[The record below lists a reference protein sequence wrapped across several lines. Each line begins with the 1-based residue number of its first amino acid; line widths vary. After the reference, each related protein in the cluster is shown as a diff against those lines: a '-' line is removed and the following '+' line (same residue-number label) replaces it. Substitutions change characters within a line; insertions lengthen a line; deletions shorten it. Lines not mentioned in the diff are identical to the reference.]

1 MKGQVNEDPT
11 PTGCTEER
19 DKRSIMLSGFW
30 NRDDSLTILL
40 IATIA
45 VSVLLRV
52 SLAVYL
58 GNDVSPLP
66 GIADQ
71 LTYNTLAQRFLSGHG
86 FTFGEGWWPVTR
98 AGEPTAHW
106 SFLYTF
112 YLSLVY
118 RLFGASP
125 AIARLVQAFIVG
137 FAQPLLIFAI
147 GRRVFNPIVGLV
159 AAVLTAAYAYFIYY
173 SAALMTEPFY
183 ITTLLAV
190 LYLSIRLMDP
200 EIDARDNRKRVLF
213 FYILLGLTLGAT
225 VLLRQ
230 IFLFFVPFLL
240 LAIGWVNRKRDGTI
254 QTFINVA
261 LTLLVVVFM
270 ILPFTVYN
278 YQRFGQM
285 VLLNTNAGFAFF
297 WANHPI
303 YGNTFQAILSP
314 DLGNYGDL
322 IPPELKSLDE
332 AALDRALLLRGLQF
346 VVDDPIRYFRL
357 SLSRIPIY
365 FMFWPSAGS
374 SLMSNIVRVFSFG
387 LLWPF
392 MLYGSI
398 VSLKE
403 RWQTQPSA
411 HAATRLLLVFVVV
424 YTGIHILSWA
434 LIRYRLP
441 VDSVLMLFAAVGF
454 VDLSN
459 MFRNRWRLR
468 FTD

>member
-1 MKGQVNEDPT
+1 MNQDPT
-11 PTGCTEER
+11 FVASTEER
-19 DKRSIMLSGFW
+19 DRHSIELSEFW
-30 NRDDSLTILL
+30 NRDDFLTILL
-40 IATIA
+40 IAIIT

-52 SLAVYL
+52 VLAVYL

-71 LTYNTLAQRFLSGHG
+71 LTYDTLSQRFLSGHG
-86 FTFGEGWWPVTR
+86 FTFDQGWWPVTR

-118 RLFGASP
+118 HIFGASP
-125 AIARLVQAFIVG
+125 VIARSIQAFIVG
-137 FAQPLLIFAI
+137 VAQPLLIFAI

-159 AAVLTAAYAYFIYY
+159 AAGLTAVYAYFIYY
-173 SAALMTEPFY
+173 SAALMTEAFY
-183 ITTLLAV
+183 ISILLAA
-190 LYLSIRLMDP
+190 LYLSIRLLDP
-200 EIDARDNRKRVLF
+200 EIDGVDNRKQVLF
-213 FYILLGLTLGAT
+213 SYFLLGITLGAT

-230 IFLFFVPFLL
+230 IFLVIVPFLL
-240 LAIGWVNRKRDGTI
+240 LTIGWVNRKRDGTM
-254 QTFINVA
+254 QTFIYVA
-261 LTLLVVVFM
+261 ITLLVVVFM

-297 WANHPI
+297 WANHPV

-314 DLGNYGDL
+314 DLGSYGDL

-346 VVDDPIRYFRL
+346 VVADPIRYLRL
-357 SLSRIPIY
+357 SLSRIPVY

-374 SLMSNIVRVFSFG
+374 SLMSNIVRAFSFG

-403 RWQTQPSA
+403 RWRTQPCA
-411 HAATRLLLVFVVV
+411 RAATWLLLVFVMV

-454 VDLSN
+454 IDLYG
-459 MFRNRWRLR
+459 MFQNRWMIRSA
-468 FTD
+468 D

>member
-1 MKGQVNEDPT
+1 MKAQVNEDPT
-11 PTGCTEER
+11 SADCKEER
-19 DKRSIMLSGFW
+19 DRHSIMLSGFW
-30 NRDDSLTILL
+30 NRDDSVIILL
-40 IATIA
+40 IATVA

-52 SLAVYL
+52 ALAVYL

-71 LTYNTLAQRFLSGHG
+71 LTYNTLAQRFLSGHA

-118 RLFGASP
+118 RIFGASP
-125 AIARLVQAFIVG
+125 VIARSVQAFIVG
-137 FAQPLLIFAI
+137 AAQPLLIFAI

-159 AAVLTAAYAYFIYY
+159 AAGLTAAYTYFIYY
-173 SAALMTEPFY
+173 SAALMTEAFY
-183 ITTLLAV
+183 ISILLAA
-190 LYLSIRLMDP
+190 LYLSICLLDP
-200 EIDARDNRKRVLF
+200 EIDVVDNRKQVLF
-213 FYILLGLTLGAT
+213 FYFLLGLTLGAT

-230 IFLFFVPFLL
+230 IFLVIVPFLL
-240 LAIGWVNRKRDGTI
+240 LTIGWVNRKRDGTI
-254 QTFINVA
+254 QTFIYVA
-261 LTLLVVVFM
+261 ITLLVVVLM

-314 DLGNYGDL
+314 DLGSYGDL
-322 IPPELKSLDE
+322 IPPELKSFDE

-346 VVDDPIRYFRL
+346 VVDDPIRYLRL
-357 SLSRIPIY
+357 SLSRIPVY

-374 SLMSNIVRVFSFG
+374 SLTSNIVRVLSFG

-403 RWQTQPSA
+403 RWQTQPCA
-411 HAATRLLLVFVVV
+411 HAATRLLLIFVVV
-424 YTGIHILSWA
+424 YTGIHVLSWA

-441 VDSVLMLFAAVGF
+441 VDSVLILFAGVGF
-454 VDLSN
+454 VELFN

-468 FTD
+468 VTN